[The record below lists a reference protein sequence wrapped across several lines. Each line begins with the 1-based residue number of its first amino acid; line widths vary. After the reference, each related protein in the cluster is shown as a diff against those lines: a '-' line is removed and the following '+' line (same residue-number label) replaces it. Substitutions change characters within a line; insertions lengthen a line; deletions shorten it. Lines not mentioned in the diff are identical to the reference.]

1 MRGVAAVGALA
12 LLALAGGAGA
22 ASAGCAPAGA
32 MVLASSASAQLYRA
46 GPNVYGCFGSRDTL
60 LGPGPALSHPTRIA
74 REVLA
79 GHFAGVDVAQMGVD
93 TFASTVKIVN
103 LATGATV
110 GSAPATA
117 PLRRAE
123 SFIQVTAMAITPAGT
138 LAWIGSASAIG
149 MLTPIYEVRTLH
161 GASEHLLASGPKISP
176 HSLVLSGTTL
186 RWRANGRTHTASLAG

>member
-1 MRGVAAVGALA
+1 MTAVVALA

-22 ASAGCAPAGA
+22 AASCAPAGA
-32 MVLASSASAQLYRA
+32 KVLASSGSAQLYSA
-46 GPNVYGCFGSRDTL
+46 GPNVYGCLGSRITL

-74 REVLA
+74 LEALG

-93 TFASTVKIVN
+93 TFASSVKIVN

-110 GSAPATA
+110 AKAPATA
-117 PLRRAE
+117 PLARPE

-149 MLTPIYEVRTLH
+149 MPAPIYEVRTLH
-161 GASEHLLASGPKISP
+161 GATERLLASGPKISP
-176 HSLVLSGTTL
+176 HSLALSGTTL
-186 RWRANGRTHTASLAG
+186 HWRADGRTHTASLAG